1 MKNDPDHLSSGIL
14 SADMSFD
21 LGFADKM
28 FDISIFRIRVCSM
41 SIHRSRTA
49 MFESCAYQSLSL
61 CILGSPLAP
70 GPNAG
75 IVTQKRPSD
84 WNSYGS
90 EDRGTTV
97 QISWTN
103 FIRSCGFSTSRLA
116 DAELILRVRA
126 KMIIPEQLG
135 AENDSSM
142 TAPPFFPVAPS
153 TAMILFLFIVML
165 YAEYLG

>member
-1 MKNDPDHLSSGIL
+1 LALLMKCSISVSLESASATYRSTEVERPCSRAAPTKASPCVSS
-14 SADMSFD
+14 A
-21 LGFADKM
+21 
-28 FDISIFRIRVCSM
+28 
-41 SIHRSRTA
+41 
-49 MFESCAYQSLSL
+49 
-61 CILGSPLAP
+61 SPLAH

-103 FIRSCGFSTSRLA
+103 FIRSYDFSTSRLA
-116 DAELILRVRA
+116 DAEFILRVRA

-153 TAMILFLFIVML
+153 TAMILFLFIVIL